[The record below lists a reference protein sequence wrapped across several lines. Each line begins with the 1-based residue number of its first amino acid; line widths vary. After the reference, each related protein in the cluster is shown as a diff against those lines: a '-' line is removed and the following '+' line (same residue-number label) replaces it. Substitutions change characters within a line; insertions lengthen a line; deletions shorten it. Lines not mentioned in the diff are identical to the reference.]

1 MKKTTTIVL
10 SVLLVVLGALVVYLV
25 CSDQEPPPV
34 GFKPL
39 TPQAFVESVG
49 WLFVVAL
56 FVERAVEVVVMVFR
70 DQQADELD
78 EAEEHAVR
86 VVKAAIKRA
95 AALAGDNTAAPA
107 DKKAAIDAVEAVRP
121 ALVTARQ
128 NKLVYRAETKE
139 IALLVGFVFGLFVSL
154 AGVRAL
160 HGLLLDATAPTGNL
174 FTAADIM
181 VTGAMLAGGSEGIHR
196 MANAFTSFMDS
207 VAARGDQTQRKA
219 NEDTRVNP

>member
-1 MKKTTTIVL
+1 MKKTTSIVTI
-10 SVLLVVLGALVVYLV
+10 VLLVVVGAFVVYPV
-25 CSDQEPPPV
+25 WSNQVPPPV
-34 GFKPL
+34 SFKPL
-39 TPQAFVESVG
+39 TPQAFAGLIG

-56 FVERAVEVVVMVFR
+56 FVERAVEVVVMIFR
-70 DQQADELD
+70 DQQADQLD

-86 VVKAAIKRA
+86 VVKTAIKKA

-107 DKKAAIDAVEAVRP
+107 DKKATTDAVEAVRP
-121 ALVTARQ
+121 ALVTARE

-139 IALLVGFVFGLFVSL
+139 IALLISFVFSVFVSL

-160 HGLLLDATAPTGNL
+160 HGLLLDATPTGNL
-174 FTAADIM
+174 FTVADIV

-196 MANAFTSFMDS
+196 MANAFTSFMDGVS
-207 VAARGDQTQRKA
+207 ARGDQAQRKA

>member
-1 MKKTTTIVL
+1 MNKITSIVTA
-10 SVLLVVLGALVVYLV
+10 VLLVVVDALVVYPV
-25 CSDQEPPPV
+25 WSNQAPPPV

-39 TPQAFVESVG
+39 TPQAFAGLIG

-56 FVERAVEVVVMVFR
+56 FVERAVEVVVMIFR
-70 DQQADELD
+70 DQQADLLD

-86 VVKAAIKRA
+86 VVKTAIKKA

-107 DKKAAIDAVEAVRP
+107 DKKAAADAVEVVRP
-121 ALVTARQ
+121 ALLAARE

-139 IALLVGFVFGLFVSL
+139 IALLISFIFSVFVSL

-160 HGLLLDATAPTGNL
+160 HGLLLDATPTGNL
-174 FTAADIM
+174 FTAADIV

-196 MANAFTSFMDS
+196 MANAFTSFMDGVS
-207 VAARGDQTQRKA
+207 ARGDQAQRKA
-219 NEDTRVNP
+219 NEDTKVNS

>member
-1 MKKTTTIVL
+1 MNKTTSIVTI
-10 SVLLVVLGALVVYLV
+10 VLLVVVCAFVVY
-25 CSDQEPPPV
+25 PV
-34 GFKPL
+34 WSNLAPSPLGFKPL
-39 TPQAFVESVG
+39 TPQAFAGLIG

-56 FVERAVEVVVMVFR
+56 FVERAVEVVVMIFR
-70 DQQADELD
+70 DQQADQLD
-78 EAEEHAVR
+78 ETEEHAVR
-86 VVKAAIKRA
+86 VVKTAIKKA

-107 DKKAAIDAVEAVRP
+107 DKKAATDEVEAVRQ

-139 IALLVGFVFGLFVSL
+139 IALLISFVFSVFVSL

-160 HGLLLDATAPTGNL
+160 HGLLLDTTPTGNL
-174 FTAADIM
+174 FTAADIV

-196 MANAFTSFMDS
+196 MANAFTSFMDGVS
-207 VAARGDQTQRKA
+207 ARGDQAQRKA

>member
-1 MKKTTTIVL
+1 MNKTTSIVTFA
-10 SVLLVVLGALVVYLV
+10 LLVVVAALVVYPV
-25 CSDQEPPPV
+25 WSNQAPPPV

-39 TPQAFVESVG
+39 TPQAFAGLIG

-56 FVERAVEVVVMVFR
+56 FVERAVEVVVMIFR
-70 DQQADELD
+70 DQQADQLD

-86 VVKAAIKRA
+86 VVKTAIKKA

-107 DKKAAIDAVEAVRP
+107 DKKAAIDEVEAVRP
-121 ALVTARQ
+121 ALLAARQ

-139 IALLVGFVFGLFVSL
+139 IALLISFVFSVFVSL

-160 HGLLLDATAPTGNL
+160 HGLLLDATPTGNL
-174 FTAADIM
+174 FTGADIV

-196 MANAFTSFMDS
+196 MANALTSFMDS
-207 VAARGDQTQRKA
+207 MSARGDQAQRKA
-219 NEDTRVNP
+219 NEDTKVNS